1 MDANIL
7 FGLGKVMKENES
19 REMYLEVIYELEQ
32 QQEVVHSVDIA
43 SRMDFSKPSVSR
55 AINVLRKNGYIAHSP
70 YGDVALTEK
79 GRELARRVYNTHQLL
94 TAFFT
99 QILKLDPDV
108 AEADACRIEHVIS
121 QQALDAI
128 EAYLG
133 ARSQA

>member
-133 ARSQA
+133 ARNQA

>member
-1 MDANIL
+1 
-7 FGLGKVMKENES
+7 MKENES
-19 REMYLEVIYELEQ
+19 REMYLEAIYELEQ
-32 QQEVVHSVDIA
+32 QNGAVRIVDIA
-43 SRMDFSKPSVSR
+43 GKMGFSKPSVSR
-55 AINVLRKNGYIAHSP
+55 AISVLRKNGYIAHSP

-79 GRELARRVYNTHQLL
+79 GRELARRVYSTHQLL

-133 ARSQA
+133 ARNQA

>member
-55 AINVLRKNGYIAHSP
+55 AISVLRKNGYIAHSP

-79 GRELARRVYNTHQLL
+79 GRELARRVYSTHQLL

-133 ARSQA
+133 ARNQA

>member
-1 MDANIL
+1 
-7 FGLGKVMKENES
+7 MKENES
-19 REMYLEVIYELEQ
+19 REMYLEAIYELEQ
-32 QQEVVHSVDIA
+32 QNGAVRIVDIA
-43 SRMDFSKPSVSR
+43 GKMGFSKPSVSR

-99 QILKLDPDV
+99 QILKLDPET

-133 ARSQA
+133 ARNQA

>member
-1 MDANIL
+1 MDANIMS
-7 FGLGKVMKENES
+7 GTGKAMKENES
-19 REMYLEVIYELEQ
+19 REMYLEAIYELEQ
-32 QQEVVHSVDIA
+32 QNGAVRIVDIA
-43 SRMDFSKPSVSR
+43 GKMGFSKPSVSR
-55 AINVLRKNGYIAHSP
+55 AISVLRKNGYIAHSP

-79 GRELARRVYNTHQLL
+79 GRELARRVYSTHQLL

-133 ARSQA
+133 ARNQA